1 LIVAVG
7 CGLYVVRQ
15 KWRLT
20 YGLFELA
27 FATVYGFFAVRKVGV
42 SKGYVETISV
52 VAAVYLVVRG
62 VENITI
68 GWKARRQWIKENRS
82 RLQKYIESG
91 KE

>member
-1 LIVAVG
+1 MIVAVG